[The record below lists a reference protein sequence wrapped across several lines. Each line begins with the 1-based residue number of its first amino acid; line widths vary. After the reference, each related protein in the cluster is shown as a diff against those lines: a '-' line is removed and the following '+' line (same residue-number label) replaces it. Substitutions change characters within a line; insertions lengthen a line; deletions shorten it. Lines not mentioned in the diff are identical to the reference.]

1 MHGLCSRFPALAIGG
16 ASLLMCLGV
25 HGADCVSTF
34 QSGTGR
40 LSMEAVQYGDAR
52 YSASAQMLPNTT
64 TFVLDQAAPLA
75 TSACT
80 SPVTYSGSVVDLPHV
95 SVDGTAYSARL
106 ALVAASGPPQF
117 SVTHAVLLGTSIKVV
132 GSAGIAEWDAL
143 AQTERNRVTSWNS
156 LFLHQSVGQDLEDG
170 AAINGFK
177 AEYFAPGMAIATTNL
192 YGGLFDGISNGD
204 PTAKF
209 SYFRSNALANKANL
223 RLAVFKFGYADI
235 ESGTLNSVQLGYKAM
250 VDELKSNGIRV
261 LHVTPPLIFDTNY
274 NTPKMQMRSWM
285 QTTFPDDVIFDLQDI
300 ESRTDAVGARCEQ
313 NGVWQIC
320 SDIRST
326 PACPS
331 KGQGIDTVGQGHL
344 CLSAAAKIA
353 KAFLYSVYLAGK

>member
-1 MHGLCSRFPALAIGG
+1 MQNSYFRFHALAVGG
-16 ASLLMCLGV
+16 TSLLMCLGV
-25 HGADCVSTF
+25 HGADCIATF

-40 LSMEAVQYGDAR
+40 LSMEAVQVGDTR

-64 TFVLDQAAPLA
+64 TFVLESASPLA
-75 TSACT
+75 ASACA

-95 SVDGTAYSARL
+95 NVDGAAYSARL
-106 ALVAASGPPQF
+106 ALVAASDPPQF
-117 SVTHAVLLGTSIKVV
+117 SLTSAVPLGATTKVV
-132 GSAGIAEWDAL
+132 GSAGIAAWDAL
-143 AQTERNRVTSWNS
+143 APSEQIRVTSWNS

-170 AAINGFK
+170 AASNGFK
-177 AEYFAPGMAIATTNL
+177 ADYFGPGMVIAATSF

-204 PTAKF
+204 PSSKF
-209 SYFRSNALANKANL
+209 SYFRANALANKSTL
-223 RLAVFKFGYADI
+223 RLAIFKFGYADI
-235 ESGTLNSVQLGYKAM
+235 ESGTLNTVQSGYRAM
-250 VDELKSNGIRV
+250 VNELKSNGIRV
-261 LHVTPPLIFDTNY
+261 VHVTPPLVFDVNY
-274 NTPKMQMRSWM
+274 NAPKMQMREWM

-331 KGQGIDTVGQGHL
+331 KGQGVDTVGQGHL
-344 CLSAAAKIA
+344 CLSAAVKIS
-353 KAFLYSVYLAGK
+353 KAFLYALYLAGK